1 MAELLIELLNADLP
15 ARMQKQASEAFAKL
29 MLSKLEE
36 FDIPFDEGGFHSTPR
51 RLIFFVNG
59 LPTQIEDTIEERRGP
74 RADAPEKA
82 IEGFLRGAGVTLD
95 QCEKRETAKGE
106 FYFAKIIKKG
116 GETSSVLQRL
126 IPEAIGAMQWPKSM
140 RWGETSVRW
149 ARPLKNILAVFDGKV
164 VPFAFE
170 LGGNADPLKAN
181 TKTVGHRFLKPDEIK
196 VTDFQDY
203 QRKLHSAF
211 VMINRD
217 ERKKIILDEA
227 QLIAKAKGLDLIDD
241 NALVEEIVG
250 LIEWPVVL
258 NGSFDEAFLHVPQEC
273 LISTMKKDQKYM
285 PMFDKD
291 GKLANSFI
299 VVSNMITDDKGKAIV
314 AGNEKVL
321 RARLS
326 DAQFFYEQDLKTKL
340 EARRPALAQIKFHDQ
355 LGNLEQRTARLE
367 ALADKIAYEMEDTS
381 GQSKIAASLC
391 KCDLLSGMVGEFPE
405 LQGIM
410 GRYYAL
416 AEKYPNKVAFAIEEH
431 YSPAGPDDSCPTDPV
446 SVQLALADKIDV
458 LSGFF
463 AIDQKPT
470 GSKDPFALRRAALG
484 IIRLI
489 LENKLRINLKG
500 LFDFGVSLFDGIID
514 TSNKDKIVSD
524 LLDFIADRLKVAL
537 KDKGVR
543 HDVIDSVFSVSFDG
557 DLTSMIARVEA
568 IQTFIETD
576 DGANLLAGYK
586 RASNIVEIEEK
597 KAASS
602 FEKEIN
608 DTLLSQVEEKTLADL
623 LNSSTAKIR
632 PALEKENYQAVMQEI
647 AKLRQPIDAFF
658 DKVTVNDNDDAI
670 RENRLAMLS
679 KIKGT
684 LNQVADFSK
693 ISDK

>member
-1 MAELLIELLNADLP
+1 MAELFIELLSADLP
-15 ARMQKQASEAFAKL
+15 ARMQKQASEAFAKI
-29 MLSKLEE
+29 MLQKLEE

-59 LPTQIEDTIEERRGP
+59 LPAKIEDSVEERRGP
-74 RADAPEKA
+74 RTDAPEKA
-82 IEGFLRGAGVTLD
+82 IQGFLRGAGVSLD
-95 QCEKRETAKGE
+95 QCEKRDTGKGE
-106 FYFAKIIKKG
+106 FYFAQIVKKG
-116 GETSSVLQRL
+116 GDTSNVLQRI

-164 VPFAFE
+164 VPFNFD
-170 LGGNADPLKAN
+170 LGGEAEPLTAN
-181 TKTVGHRFLKPDEIK
+181 TKTVGHRFLKPEEIK
-196 VTDFQDY
+196 VTDFDDY
-203 QRKLHSAF
+203 QRKMHGAF

-217 ERKKIILDEA
+217 ERKKIIMNEA
-227 QLIAKAKGLDLIDD
+227 TLIAKGKGLTLIDD
-241 NALVEEIVG
+241 NNLVEEIVG

-258 NGSFDEAFLHVPQEC
+258 NGTFEEEFLKVPQEC

-285 PMFDKD
+285 PMFDD
-291 GKLANSFI
+291 NGKLANHFV

-326 DAQFFYEQDLKTKL
+326 DARFFYEQDLKHKL
-340 EARRPALAQIKFHDQ
+340 EDHRTGLTQIKFHDQ
-355 LGNLEQRTARLE
+355 LGNLEQRTKRLE
-367 ALADKIAYEMEDTS
+367 ELSETIAKSMDDHS
-381 GQSKIAASLC
+381 GQSKIAAGLC

-416 AEKYPNKVAFAIEEH
+416 AEKFPSKVAFAIEEH
-431 YSPAGPDDSCPTDPV
+431 YSPAGPDDACPTDPV
-446 SVQLALADKIDV
+446 SVQLALADKVDV

-489 LENKLRINLKG
+489 LENKLRLNLKE
-500 LFDFGVSLFDGIID
+500 LFDKGVSSYDGIID
-514 TSNKDKIVSD
+514 IAKKDQIVSD
-524 LLDFIADRLKVAL
+524 LLEFIADRLKVAL

-597 KAASS
+597 KTEKAFSSDINAA
-602 FEKEIN
+602 
-608 DTLLSQVEEKTLADL
+608 LLSQEEEKQLADL

-647 AKLRQPIDAFF
+647 AKLRGPIDAFF
-658 DKVTVNDNDDAI
+658 EKVTVNDNDEAV
-670 RENRLAMLS
+670 RSNRLAMLS